1 MARGRAGNYGAIT
14 PMPSIVVILVA
25 FVLALVPAMAAA
37 QTYPAKTVRLV
48 VAFAAGGTTDILAR
62 VLAQKL
68 TAATGQQFI
77 VDNRPGAGGTLGSDL
92 VAKSPADG
100 YTLNFGST
108 SSIAVAPSLYPNL
121 PYDLLRDFTPVT
133 ELAVGPIVL
142 AVHPSLPARNVTE
155 LIALAK
161 ARPATLNFG
170 SSGNGTSLH
179 LAGEY
184 LKFLA
189 KIEMTHVP
197 YKGIGQAVPDL
208 VAGQLQLMFS
218 DMAPFDPFVKAGKL
232 RVIAVTTGKRST
244 LYPNLPAIAESGL
257 PGFDLAGWYGVLA
270 PTGTPKAAV
279 DRLSEEFRTA
289 LNAADMKE
297 RYVTLGLEPVG
308 STPEQFGV
316 FIRAELAKWGDII
329 KRSGARLD

>member
-1 MARGRAGNYGAIT
+1 MFIHT
-14 PMPSIVVILVA
+14 LVIRLIPLG
-25 FVLALVPAMAAA
+25 LALAGSTAVA
-37 QTYPAKTVRLV
+37 QTYPTKSVRLV

-62 VLAQKL
+62 VLAQKI

-77 VDNRPGAGGTLGSDL
+77 VDNRPGAGGTIGSDL

-108 SSIAVAPSLYPNL
+108 SSIAVAPSLYQNL
-121 PYDLLRDFTPVT
+121 PYDLLRDFMPVT
-133 ELAVGPIVL
+133 EVADGPFVL
-142 AVHPSLPARNVTE
+142 AVHPSLPVRNVKE

-161 ARPATLNFG
+161 DRPDTLNFG

-189 KIEMTHVP
+189 NIKMMHVP

-232 RVIAVTTGKRST
+232 RAIAVTTGKRST
-244 LYPNLPAIAESGL
+244 LYPTLPSISEAGL
-257 PGFDLAGWYGVLA
+257 PGFDLAGWYGVLV
-270 PTGTPKAAV
+270 PTGTPRAV
-279 DRLSEEFRTA
+279 IERLNDEFRRA
-289 LNAADMKE
+289 LNAPDMTE
-297 RYVTLGLEPVG
+297 RYTTLGLVPVG
-308 STPEQFGV
+308 SSPENFGV
-316 FIRAELAKWGDII
+316 FIRSEVAKWGEII
-329 KRSGARLD
+329 KRAGTRLD

>member
-1 MARGRAGNYGAIT
+1 
-14 PMPSIVVILVA
+14 
-25 FVLALVPAMAAA
+25 
-37 QTYPAKTVRLV
+37 LV

-62 VLAQKL
+62 TLAQKL
-68 TAATGQQFI
+68 AAATGQQFI
-77 VDNRPGAGGTLGSDL
+77 VDNRPGAGGTIGSDL

-108 SSIAVAPSLYPNL
+108 SSIAVAPNLYQNL
-121 PYDLLRDFTPVT
+121 PYELLRDFVAIT
-133 ELAVGPIVL
+133 EVAAGPIVL
-142 AVHPSLPARNVTE
+142 AVHPSLPVHNVKE

-161 ARPATLNFG
+161 ARPGTLNFG

-189 KIEMTHVP
+189 KIDMTHVP

-232 RVIAVTTGKRST
+232 RAIAVTTGKRST
-244 LYPNLPAIAESGL
+244 LYPNLPSIAESGV
-257 PGFDLAGWYGVLA
+257 PDFDLAGWYGVLA
-270 PTGTPKAAV
+270 PTATPRTV
-279 DRLSEEFRTA
+279 IDRLADEFRKA
-289 LNAADMKE
+289 INAADMKE

-308 STPEQFGV
+308 SSPEQFGT
-316 FIRAELAKWGDII
+316 FIRSELAKWGEII
-329 KRSGARLD
+329 KRSGTRLD

>member
-1 MARGRAGNYGAIT
+1 MMMRAHNSGIFA
-14 PMPSIVVILVA
+14 
-25 FVLALVPAMAAA
+25 ALVLGLATAPASA
-37 QTYPAKTVRLV
+37 QNFPAKTVRLV

-62 VLAQKL
+62 ALGQKL

-77 VDNRPGAGGTLGSDL
+77 VDNRPGAGGTIGSDL

-108 SSIAVAPSLYPNL
+108 SSIAVAPNLYQHL
-121 PYDLLRDFTPVT
+121 PYDLLRDFAPVT
-133 ELAVGPIVL
+133 EVATGPIVL
-142 AVHPSLPARNVTE
+142 AIHASLPVQNVKE

-161 ARPATLNFG
+161 ARPGKLNFG

-189 KIEMTHVP
+189 HIDMTHVP
-197 YKGIGQAVPDL
+197 YKGIGQALPDL
-208 VAGQLQLMFS
+208 VSGQLQLMFS

-232 RVIAVTTGKRST
+232 RAIAVTTGKRSP
-244 LYPNLPAIAESGL
+244 LYPEIPSISESDV

-270 PTGTPKAAV
+270 PAGTPKAVV
-279 DRLSEEFRTA
+279 DMLAGEFTKA
-289 LNAADMKE
+289 MNATDMKE
-297 RYVTLGLEPVG
+297 RYVTLGLEPVA
-308 STPEQFGV
+308 SSPEQFGV
-316 FIRAELAKWGDII
+316 FIRSELSKWGEII
-329 KRSGARLD
+329 KRSGTKLE

>member
-1 MARGRAGNYGAIT
+1 M
-14 PMPSIVVILVA
+14 
-25 FVLALVPAMAAA
+25 
-37 QTYPAKTVRLV
+37 
-48 VAFAAGGTTDILAR
+48 
-62 VLAQKL
+62 
-68 TAATGQQFI
+68 
-77 VDNRPGAGGTLGSDL
+77 
-92 VAKSPADG
+92 
-100 YTLNFGST
+100 
-108 SSIAVAPSLYPNL
+108 
-121 PYDLLRDFTPVT
+121 
-133 ELAVGPIVL
+133 
-142 AVHPSLPARNVTE
+142 
-155 LIALAK
+155 
-161 ARPATLNFG
+161 
-170 SSGNGTSLH
+170 
-179 LAGEY
+179 
-184 LKFLA
+184 
-189 KIEMTHVP
+189 
-197 YKGIGQAVPDL
+197 PDL

-308 STPEQFGV
+308 STPEQFGA